1 MPVSVRPV
9 RSAKERRQFFDVAYR
24 LNEGDPIWTPPLVD
38 DLQRSLSDKNP
49 LWRPERGER
58 ELWLAFD
65 GTEPVGRILSHVHH
79 ASNARHREK
88 AGFFGL
94 LECPNDPSV
103 ASPLLDAASDWARS
117 RGMTELRG
125 PYELTITQCI
135 GAVVSGFD
143 EPASFSQS
151 WNGPHLP
158 RLLEA
163 CGFGRG
169 YGVATFRLDD
179 VASVDAGAL
188 LTEKHRA
195 WTQDPKVTLRGFDM
209 KRFDADLKAAT
220 SLLNESFSDNF
231 GFVALSDAEIA
242 FMAGPMKRVVR
253 PELTVFLEVGGEPAG
268 VAMALPDF
276 NVLFRRMDGRLFP
289 LGWAQF
295 LIGARTLDSAVLQFM
310 GTSPKFQN
318 LGLMRVVISE
328 LMRRLQAA
336 GIRTLDGTW
345 IGESN
350 PKSRANALAV
360 GMREKHKLALFS
372 RPIA

>member
-1 MPVSVRPV
+1 MAVSIRPV
-9 RSAKERRQFFDVAYR
+9 RSSKERRQFFDVAYR
-24 LNEGDPIWTPPLVD
+24 LNEADAIWTPPLVD

-58 ELWLAFD
+58 ELWLAVD
-65 GTEPVGRILSHVHH
+65 GSRPVGRILSHVHH

-103 ASPLLDAASDWARS
+103 ASPLLDAASAWARS

-151 WNGPHLP
+151 WNGPHVP

-163 CGFGRG
+163 CGFGKG

-209 KRFDADLKAAT
+209 KRFEADLKAAT
-220 SLLNESFSDNF
+220 SLLNDSFSDNF
-231 GFVALSDAEIA
+231 GFVPLSDAEIA

-276 NVLFRRMDGRLFP
+276 NVLFRRMGGRLFP

-295 LIGARTLDSAVLQFM
+295 LIGARALDSAVLQFM

-318 LGLMRVVISE
+318 L
-328 LMRRLQAA
+328 
-336 GIRTLDGTW
+336 
-345 IGESN
+345 
-350 PKSRANALAV
+350 
-360 GMREKHKLALFS
+360 
-372 RPIA
+372 